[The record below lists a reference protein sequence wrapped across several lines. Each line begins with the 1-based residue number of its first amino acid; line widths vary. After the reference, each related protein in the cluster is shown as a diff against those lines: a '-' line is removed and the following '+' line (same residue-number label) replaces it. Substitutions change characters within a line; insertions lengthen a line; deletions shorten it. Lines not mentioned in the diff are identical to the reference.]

1 MIKLTGIPGILTF
14 VTSPYPLVYRLLY
27 TVYCLQIPEL
37 IARFTPNITF
47 HSKPLWLVE
56 DFRPGLGSLGGEHGR
71 HHGGGVRRLQ
81 RLLHPPLP
89 DSLLVGYKVQ
99 AGLHLLVQSL
109 LLLLSDLLGL
119 VLQLF
124 LLRSLPWLLFQ
135 HPLLSS
141 WQGSFFLRA
150 GAFLANCKGFIP
162 KGKVPIPKGKGLSSQ
177 GQGFFFPRAR
187 EFLPKDN
194 GFSSQGQG
202 SY

>member
-14 VTSPYPLVYRLLY
+14 VTSPVLLSSCLPSTVYRLLS

-37 IARFTPNITF
+37 TARFTPNITF
-47 HSKPLWLVE
+47 HSKLLWLVE
-56 DFRPGLGSLGGEHGR
+56 DFCPGLGSLGGELGR
-71 HHGGGVRRLQ
+71 HHGRGVRRLPDC
-81 RLLHPPLP
+81 LLA
-89 DSLLVGYKVQ
+89 GYKVQ

-150 GAFLANCKGFIP
+150 RAFLPNGKSFIL
-162 KGKVPIPKGKGLSSQ
+162 KGKVPIPEGKGLSSQ
-177 GQGFFFPRAR
+177 GQGFFFLISAR
-187 EFLPKDN
+187 
-194 GFSSQGQG
+194 
-202 SY
+202 